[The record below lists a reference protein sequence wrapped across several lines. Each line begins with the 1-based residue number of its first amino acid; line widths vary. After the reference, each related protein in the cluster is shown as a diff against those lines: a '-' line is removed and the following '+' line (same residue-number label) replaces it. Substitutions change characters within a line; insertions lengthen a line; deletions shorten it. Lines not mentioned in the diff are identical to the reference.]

1 VSDFLLAHAAG
12 LPAQALA
19 AACSDQLRAAKGH
32 AFGFV
37 YATSPLSQAFP
48 EIINTLQKRTGI
60 QHWVGTV
67 GHGIC
72 ATGVE
77 YFDQQALVVLTCGL
91 DAGACRFIPAVTEPH
106 DTTIAVEIG
115 PDWPAAIGV
124 VHADPRNPA
133 VTAIVT
139 NLARRCG
146 AYLVGGLT
154 SAQNSFPQVA
164 GSRIV
169 DGGVSGVLLGGGCL
183 RAVVGLTQGCSPIGP
198 PHSVSRS
205 QGQILFSLDERPAF
219 DVLRE
224 EVGATAN
231 ADPRR
236 WLANIHAAIP
246 VVGSDRADYVVRNIV
261 GIAPEHGLVAIADTI
276 GPSDRVMFVRR
287 DADNADRDLQ
297 RMLTDLKSR
306 SPAKPTAGLYFSCLA
321 RGPNLFPDNAHELKA
336 IQKAFGDVPIV
347 GFFGN
352 GEIAHDRLYGYTGVL
367 ILLI

>member
-1 VSDFLLAHAAG
+1 VSDFVLAHAAG
-12 LPAQALA
+12 SSAQVLA
-19 AACSDQLRAAKGH
+19 AACSDQLRGAKGH

-37 YATSPLSQAFP
+37 YATSPLSLAFAD
-48 EIINTLQKRTGI
+48 IFNILQKRTGI

-67 GHGIC
+67 GHGVC

-77 YFDQQALVVLTCGL
+77 YFDQPAIVVLTCGL
-91 DAGACRFIPAVTEPH
+91 DTDACQFIPAVTKSDDIDLE
-106 DTTIAVEIG
+106 TEG
-115 PDWPAAIGV
+115 PAAIGI

-133 VTAIVT
+133 VTAILT
-139 NLARRCG
+139 NLARHCG

-154 SAQNSFPQVA
+154 SAENSFPQVT
-164 GSRIV
+164 GCRMV
-169 DGGVSGVLLGGGCL
+169 DGGVSGVLLREGCV
-183 RAVVGLTQGCSPIGP
+183 RVVVGLTQGCSPIGP

-205 QGQILFSLDERPAF
+205 QGRILFSLDERPAF

-224 EVGATAN
+224 EVGATAD

-246 VVGSDRADYVVRNIV
+246 VAGSDRADYVVRNIV
-261 GIAPEHGLVAIADTI
+261 GIGPEHGLLAIADTI

-287 DADNADRDLQ
+287 DPDSAERDLH

-306 SPAKPTAGLYFSCLA
+306 SPVKPKAGLYFSCLA
-321 RGPNLFPDNAHELKA
+321 RGPNLFRDNSHELKA
-336 IQKAFGDVPIV
+336 IQKTFGDIPIV

-367 ILLI
+367 TLII

>member
-1 VSDFLLAHAAG
+1 VSDFVLAHAAG
-12 LPAQALA
+12 SSAQVLA
-19 AACSDQLRAAKGH
+19 AACSDQLRGAKGH

-37 YATSPLSQAFP
+37 YATSSLSLAFP
-48 EIINTLQKRTGI
+48 DIVNILQKRTGI

-67 GHGIC
+67 GHGVC

-77 YFDQQALVVLTCGL
+77 YFDQQAIVVLTCGL
-91 DAGACRFIPAVTEPH
+91 DADACQFIPAVTKP
-106 DTTIAVEIG
+106 DDIDVETG
-115 PDWPAAIGV
+115 SDGPAAIGV

-139 NLARRCG
+139 NLARHCG

-154 SAQNSFPQVA
+154 SAENSFPQVT
-164 GSRIV
+164 GCRMV
-169 DGGVSGVLLGGGCL
+169 DGGVSGVLLGGRCL
-183 RAVVGLTQGCSPIGP
+183 RVVVGLTQGCSPIGP

-205 QGQILFSLDERPAF
+205 QGRILFSLDARPAF

-246 VVGSDRADYVVRNIV
+246 VAGSDRADYVVRNIV
-261 GIAPEHGLVAIADTI
+261 GIGPEHGLVAIADTI

-287 DADNADRDLQ
+287 DPDSAERDLH

-306 SPAKPTAGLYFSCLA
+306 SPVKPTAGLYFSCLA
-321 RGPNLFPDNAHELKA
+321 RGPNLFRDNSHELKA
-336 IQKAFGDVPIV
+336 IQKAFGDIPIA

-352 GEIAHDRLYGYTGVL
+352 GEIACDRLYGYTGVL
-367 ILLI
+367 TLII

>member
-1 VSDFLLAHAAG
+1 MSDFVLAHAAG
-12 LPAQALA
+12 SPAQVLA
-19 AACSDQLRAAKGH
+19 AACSDQLRGAKGH

-37 YATSPLSQAFP
+37 YATSPLSLAFP
-48 EIINTLQKRTGI
+48 EIVNILQERTGI

-67 GHGIC
+67 GHGVC

-77 YFDQQALVVLTCGL
+77 YFDQPAIVVLTCGL
-91 DAGACRFIPAVTEPH
+91 DAYACQFIPAVTEPDDIH
-106 DTTIAVEIG
+106 VETG
-115 PDWPAAIGV
+115 SEGPAAIGV

-139 NLARRCG
+139 NLSRHCG

-154 SAQNSFPQVA
+154 SAERSFPQVA
-164 GSRIV
+164 GGRVV
-169 DGGVSGVLLGGGCL
+169 DGGVSGVLLGGRCL
-183 RAVVGLTQGCSPIGP
+183 RVVVGLTQGCSPIGL

-205 QGQILFSLDERPAF
+205 QGRILFSLDERPAF

-224 EVGATAN
+224 EVGAAPN
-231 ADPRR
+231 ADPRS

-246 VVGSDRADYVVRNIV
+246 VAGSDRADYVVRNIV
-261 GIAPEHGLVAIADTI
+261 GLGPEHGLVAIADTI

-287 DADNADRDLQ
+287 DPHSADRDLH

-306 SPAKPTAGLYFSCLA
+306 SPVKPTAGLYFSCLA
-321 RGPNLFPDNAHELKA
+321 RGPNLFRDNAHELKA
-336 IQKAFGDVPIV
+336 IQKAFGDIPIV

-367 ILLI
+367 TLLI

>member
-1 VSDFLLAHAAG
+1 MSNFVLAHAAG
-12 LPAQALA
+12 SSAQALA
-19 AACSDQLRAAKGH
+19 AACSDQLRGAKGH

-37 YATSPLSQAFP
+37 YATSPLSPAFP
-48 EIINTLQKRTGI
+48 EIINILQKRTGI
-60 QHWVGTV
+60 RHWVGTV
-67 GHGIC
+67 GHGVC

-77 YFDQQALVVLTCGL
+77 YFDQQAVVVLTCGL
-91 DAGACRFIPAVTEPH
+91 DAGACRFIPAITEPH
-106 DTTIAVEIG
+106 DIEVQIG
-115 PDWPAAIGV
+115 PDGPAAIGV

-139 NLARRCG
+139 NLANRCG

-154 SAQNSFPQVA
+154 SAENSFPQVT
-164 GSRIV
+164 GSRVV

-183 RAVVGLTQGCSPIGP
+183 HAVVGLTQGCLPIGP
-198 PHSVSRS
+198 QHCVSRS

-224 EVGATAN
+224 DVGATSN

-246 VVGSDRADYVVRNIV
+246 VPGSDRADYVVRNIV
-261 GIAPEHGLVAIADTI
+261 GIGPEHGLVAIADTI

-287 DADNADRDLQ
+287 DANNAERDLQ

-306 SPAKPTAGLYFSCLA
+306 SPVKPTAGLYFSCLA

-336 IQKAFGDVPIV
+336 IQKAFGDIPIV

-367 ILLI
+367 TLVF

>member
-1 VSDFLLAHAAG
+1 VSDFVLAHAAG
-12 LPAQALA
+12 TSAPLLA
-19 AACSDQLRAAKGH
+19 AACSDQLRGAKGQ

-37 YATSPLSQAFP
+37 YATSALSQAFP
-48 EIINTLQKRTGI
+48 DIISILQERTGI

-67 GHGIC
+67 GHGVC

-77 YFDQQALVVLTCGL
+77 YFDQQAIVVLTCGL
-91 DAGACRFIPAVTEPH
+91 DADACQFISVITK
-106 DTTIAVEIG
+106 
-115 PDWPAAIGV
+115 PDDIDLETASNGPAAIGI

-139 NLARRCG
+139 NLARHCG

-154 SAQNSFPQVA
+154 SAENSFPQVT
-164 GSRIV
+164 GRRMV
-169 DGGVSGVLLGGGCL
+169 DGGVSGVLLGGRNL
-183 RAVVGLTQGCSPIGP
+183 RVAVGLTQGCSPIGP

-205 QGQILFSLDERPAF
+205 QGRILFSLDGRPAF

-224 EVGATAN
+224 EVGATPN

-236 WLANIHAAIP
+236 WLANIHAAIL
-246 VVGSDRADYVVRNIV
+246 VAGSDRADYVVRNIV
-261 GIAPEHGLVAIADTI
+261 GIGPEHGLVGIADTI

-287 DADNADRDLQ
+287 DPDSAERDLQ

-306 SPAKPTAGLYFSCLA
+306 SPEPTAGLYFSCLA
-321 RGPNLFPDNAHELKA
+321 RGPNLFRDNAHELKA
-336 IQKAFGDVPIV
+336 IQKAFGNIPIV

-352 GEIAHDRLYGYTGVL
+352 GEIAHDRVYGYTGVL
-367 ILLI
+367 TLII